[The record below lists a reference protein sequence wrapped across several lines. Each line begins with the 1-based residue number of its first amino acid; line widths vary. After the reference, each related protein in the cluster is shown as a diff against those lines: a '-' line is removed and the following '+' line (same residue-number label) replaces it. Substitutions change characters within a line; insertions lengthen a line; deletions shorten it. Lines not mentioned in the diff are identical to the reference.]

1 MAALDFP
8 ASPSSGQRYSANGS
22 TWEWNGSAWIKLA
35 TSSGPTD
42 QVTTANDI
50 STAALYPVMVDGA
63 GDNKA
68 LKVSTSKLKFDASA
82 GGLTV
87 ISGVGTVTAG
97 IGSTALI
104 VDGDARVLGILTVGS
119 GTVKIDG
126 AGITASGIVTST
138 EGVTISSDSKHLKI
152 GAHSGGDLLA
162 YHDGNKSVIVN
173 YTGDFHLR
181 TNNGS
186 RSSREGIILKPNGSS
201 EIYYSGSKKIETTN
215 VGAVVTGILTATDFS
230 GTGGG
235 AADFPNGLTG
245 TTGNFT
251 SDVTVGGVLTYEDV
265 RNIDSVGIVTARA
278 GIRVTGGK
286 IGIGTDNPSG
296 SLGVWDASGSDPTMS
311 LHHSNAD
318 VEGEIIRV
326 ARTDLNTIRYHSI
339 KAKHGGAVT
348 NNYINFALHNGGS
361 GGGYTEQTD
370 VLRIVG
376 NGNVGINTNN
386 PANRLTVWAD
396 VSDTDTDVFQ
406 IRGKTGAFN
415 IRVNDADAA
424 NPEWAIRTYASEPIV
439 FMQGTQEKA
448 RLHSDGRV
456 GIGSAIPAAR
466 LDVVDTSALGIISR
480 SATTQAT
487 NTNKALKVRNNST
500 DNTFSVS
507 YRGRGYFADRLGI
520 GTESPQSELHFF
532 SDAPVIKVEPTNWQS
547 GLRVDVLGMGN
558 NASNGQLFRIQ
569 KDNATKFQINEDGDA
584 IVYGDDNAELK
595 LQCGTTTGNNI
606 IGFINSAGTTKG
618 NIFYDSD
625 HNFMVF
631 KTNGT
636 ASANERLRIDSAGR
650 LLYGTTSS
658 TRETS
663 LQLVGNSNS
672 YTTNPGVID
681 LFVGNTPSNLGSMGQ
696 ICFGT
701 QDKVGAR
708 IDGRAD
714 QDWTLNSARGT
725 HLRFLTCANGS
736 TSLTERLRI
745 DSSGTLILKN
755 NSGMMM
761 DLQSSAGTGS
771 AWIEFSDT
779 DGTRKGYFG
788 YGSSSSEKAYWV
800 QSKAAEMTMYSNG
813 NDRFTVQSN
822 GNKIVKNGRLNILS
836 TFIDFSGSIST
847 PQTAA
852 AIFRPED
859 NTLAFS
865 TANEE
870 RLRIASNGDLTNTL
884 QDTCFITTKSFS
896 NLAKLDI
903 RGTNIENS
911 NHYILSYGEGHANDH
926 EFHMV
931 NTIGD
936 LVFRTGTGS
945 FAEKLRI
952 TSGGQLQIDQGTSG
966 GNSFK
971 IKNDEI
977 SLLAGVNGTG
987 DTYAREAFFGS
998 TRVDSGSYPFTRIA
1012 GQGGIRFCVD
1022 ANNERVRIDSSGTV
1036 HVFERDNYN
1045 NTAIVQLQDNVIG
1058 GARISVS
1065 SETMSS
1071 DISMPRKGCI
1081 LAITSFTS
1089 YDTYPQP
1096 VGTGFVYIDM
1106 GASKLVRV
1114 MFTQSG
1120 TGADA
1125 TSNVGT
1131 ALAGYNGNL
1140 DTTVSNYT
1148 DDKITIATGSAD
1160 GTFRIV
1166 NRTDS
1171 AYVFTCTFL

>member
-1 MAALDFP
+1 
-8 ASPSSGQRYSANGS
+8 
-22 TWEWNGSAWIKLA
+22 
-35 TSSGPTD
+35 
-42 QVTTANDI
+42 
-50 STAALYPVMVDGA
+50 
-63 GDNKA
+63 
-68 LKVSTSKLKFDASA
+68 
-82 GGLTV
+82 
-87 ISGVGTVTAG
+87 
-97 IGSTALI
+97 
-104 VDGDARVLGILTVGS
+104 
-119 GTVKIDG
+119 
-126 AGITASGIVTST
+126 
-138 EGVTISSDSKHLKI
+138 
-152 GAHSGGDLLA
+152 
-162 YHDGNKSVIVN
+162 
-173 YTGDFHLR
+173 
-181 TNNGS
+181 
-186 RSSREGIILKPNGSS
+186 
-201 EIYYSGSKKIETTN
+201 
-215 VGAVVTGILTATDFS
+215 
-230 GTGGG
+230 
-235 AADFPNGLTG
+235 
-245 TTGNFT
+245 
-251 SDVTVGGVLTYEDV
+251 
-265 RNIDSVGIVTARA
+265 
-278 GIRVTGGK
+278 
-286 IGIGTDNPSG
+286 
-296 SLGVWDASGSDPTMS
+296 MS

-822 GNKIVKNGRLNILS
+822 GNKVVKNGRLNILS

-847 PQTAA
+847 PSTAA
-852 AIFRPED
+852 AIYRPAD
-859 NTLAFS
+859 NTLAVS
-865 TANEE
+865 TANTEKLRIDGSGVLYHKPSGNTTNAYLKAENTSTTYILKAQKDGAVDTYMSFNVQDGGSLATLLYLRGDNKTVAIGPNITPARNLHVQEHFLVANIGTNAGQPYASGTPILAVGTDGSNVVPSDTTYRHSALVSFGVGGHNAGNPAANSYSGLCPALPYFKLDLYGQTGLGDVGTNLDSTLSIRSINPNTTRLRIRTKDNYNGTYPDAIISFTQQQSTEIARIHCDTKTDAANRADLVFYTNFGGLYE
-870 RLRIASNGDLTNTL
+870 RLRIK
-884 QDTCFITTKSFS
+884 DTG
-896 NLAKLDI
+896 A
-903 RGTNIENS
+903 
-911 NHYILSYGEGHANDH
+911 
-926 EFHMV
+926 
-931 NTIGD
+931 
-936 LVFRTGTGS
+936 
-945 FAEKLRI
+945 
-952 TSGGQLQIDQGTSG
+952 
-966 GNSFK
+966 
-971 IKNDEI
+971 
-977 SLLAGVNGTG
+977 LLASANSGL
-987 DTYAREAFFGS
+987 DGS
-998 TRVDSGSYPFTRIA
+998 TVTYH
-1012 GQGGIRFCVD
+1012 QL
-1022 ANNERVRIDSSGTV
+1022 NNSQAYTWCLSVRNHSSG
-1036 HVFERDNYN
+1036 Y
-1045 NTAIVQLQDNVIG
+1045 G
-1058 GARISVS
+1058 
-1065 SETMSS
+1065 
-1071 DISMPRKGCI
+1071 
-1081 LAITSFTS
+1081 
-1089 YDTYPQP
+1089 
-1096 VGTGFVYIDM
+1096 
-1106 GASKLVRV
+1106 
-1114 MFTQSG
+1114 
-1120 TGADA
+1120 
-1125 TSNVGT
+1125 
-1131 ALAGYNGNL
+1131 
-1140 DTTVSNYT
+1140 
-1148 DDKITIATGSAD
+1148 
-1160 GTFRIV
+1160 
-1166 NRTDS
+1166 
-1171 AYVFTCTFL
+1171 